1 MAFSRYSND
10 SRINLGQQLG
20 TPNSTLLLKN
30 AVKNGLIPIVRT
42 IVMTGDDRLD
52 TLAGSIYGDGRYWW
66 VLAAA
71 SGIGWNLQAPP
82 GTIVNVVKL
91 SDVER
96 LIG

>member
-10 SRINLGQQLG
+10 TRINLGQQLG

-30 AVKNGLIPIVRT
+30 AVKNGSIPIVRT
-42 IVMTGDDRLD
+42 IIMTGADRLD
-52 TLAGSIYGDGRYWW
+52 SLAGSIYGDARYWW
-66 VLAAA
+66 ILAAS
-71 SGIGWNLQAPP
+71 SGIGWGMQAPP
-82 GTIVNVVKL
+82 GTVVNIVKL